1 MSSAEKK
8 LLSTMFNVSSESKY
22 LQENFH
28 DHQFVYIDNL
38 VLLDERLDEVEDVDV
53 LKKMYTYLKQR
64 WEQLENVLG
73 RNYLYSVLGFQC

>member
-8 LLSTMFNVSSESKY
+8 LLSNMFNILSESKY

-53 LKKMYTYLKQR
+53 LKRMYTYLKQR
-64 WEQLENVLG
+64 WDFFLVVAKL
-73 RNYLYSVLGFQC
+73 